1 MKRIVLSFLVLVI
14 FALIFASGCTD
25 SGGSPSP
32 TGTPPGTTVV
42 ATATESAQQSGFSL
56 NPTPT
61 DQIPSEYQVVAKA
74 FKDPI
79 NAVINIEFTGG
90 KGLYMT
96 ESVSTTVYLSDGSMV
111 TESIEPKMGS
121 DVEIQGTK
129 GEDRVTVTATMQ
141 NGQSYKIFDEII
153 GYRD

>member
-1 MKRIVLSFLVLVI
+1 MKRIVVSFLVLVI
-14 FALIFASGCTD
+14 LALIFASGCTD
-25 SGGSPSP
+25 SGGSSSP
-32 TGTPPGTTVV
+32 AGTTVTT
-42 ATATESAQQSGFSL
+42 TATESSQQSGFSL

-61 DQIPSEYQVVAKA
+61 DQVPSGYEVGAKA
-74 FKDPI
+74 YKDPI
-79 NAVINIEFTGG
+79 SAMINVEFTGG

-111 TESIEPKMGS
+111 TENIEPKMGS

>member
-1 MKRIVLSFLVLVI
+1 MKRIVVSFLVIVI
-14 FALIFASGCTD
+14 LALIFASGCTD
-25 SGGSPSP
+25 SGVSSSPA
-32 TGTPPGTTVV
+32 GTTM
-42 ATATESAQQSGFSL
+42 ATTATESSQQSGFSL

-61 DQIPSEYQVVAKA
+61 DQVPSGYEVGAKA
-74 FKDPI
+74 YKDPI
-79 NAVINIEFTGG
+79 SAKINVEFTGG

-96 ESVSTTVYLSDGSMV
+96 ESVSTKVYLSDGSTV
-111 TESIEPKMGS
+111 TKSIEPKMGS